1 MCSEENMTTCKVS
14 HGGNMDNRAE
24 EDEGITDKLRPS
36 RTVRRSY
43 DSRRKTLS
51 TVMNGEGET
60 E

>member
-1 MCSEENMTTCKVS
+1 
-14 HGGNMDNRAE
+14 MDNRAE
-24 EDEGITDKLRPS
+24 EDEGIKDKLTPS

-51 TVMNGEGET
+51 IVMNGEGEP